1 LSRLA
6 FVYFLLLIRI
16 LRGKLDDAQKYRNAA
31 DAAKN
36 IHSSIVGLTQKYIQD
51 GDLESF
57 KSESK
62 TALQADNLNVKTL
75 QEHRGLKLILTN
87 LAALIFTVGLA
98 HVGYSIYNGRFSIF
112 EPATDSSEKVEALR
126 ESVNTLTA

>member
-1 LSRLA
+1 
-6 FVYFLLLIRI
+6 
-16 LRGKLDDAQKYRNAA
+16 
-31 DAAKN
+31 
-36 IHSSIVGLTQKYIQD
+36 
-51 GDLESF
+51 
-57 KSESK
+57 
-62 TALQADNLNVKTL
+62 L